1 MVRTPDVTLAFCLIS
16 LRRKVSP
23 PAVELSLTVILLT
36 FVTRRGEQED
46 LGCITKVFFS
56 LILSSWSRKLVEF
69 SIYGGCI
76 IFLDVVKELSWSAD

>member
-1 MVRTPDVTLAFCLIS
+1 MACCSVVRTFDVTLAFCLIS

-46 LGCITKVFFS
+46 FGCITKVFFS
-56 LILSSWSRKLVEF
+56 LILSS
-69 SIYGGCI
+69 
-76 IFLDVVKELSWSAD
+76 